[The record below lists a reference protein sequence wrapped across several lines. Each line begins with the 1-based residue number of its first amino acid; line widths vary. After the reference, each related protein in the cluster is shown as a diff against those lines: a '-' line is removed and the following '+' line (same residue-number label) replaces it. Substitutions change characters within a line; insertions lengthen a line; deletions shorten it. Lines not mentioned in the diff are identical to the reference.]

1 VPASIIRARTILTEP
16 ADRRHWR
23 QIEDGAVLQRDGVVA
38 EIGPA
43 AELIAKHP
51 EVPVVGSGRQVM
63 LPGFVNAH
71 HHIGLTPVQLGS
83 PDMPLELWFVT
94 RLVMRRVDLYLD
106 TLYSAFE
113 MIASGITTV
122 QHLHGWVPGDLAAV
136 EAGAGEVIRAYE
148 DIGMRVSYSFAFRD
162 QNRLV
167 YQDDKEFTAS
177 LPAELRPALDRHFA
191 RFGLSLADYGP
202 LFEHLRAA
210 HHSKERVKI
219 QLAPAN
225 LHWCSDAALE
235 MLADLSARYEAPMHM
250 HLVETAYQKEYAR
263 RRGGATAL
271 DYIDRFGFLGPRLT
285 LGHGVWL
292 NEADLD
298 RVAATGT
305 HICHNCSSNFRL
317 RSGVAP
323 LNAFE
328 KRGINTAIGLD
339 EAGINDDRDML
350 QEMRMV
356 LRAHRIPG
364 MEDEDV
370 PSPGQVLRM
379 ATTGGA
385 ATTPY
390 GSAIGTLAVGKAAD
404 LVLIDGDK
412 LAYPY
417 LDPEMPVLEAV
428 VQRAKS
434 GGVDLVIVAGE
445 VVYEDGRFHS
455 GRPRRSIAG
464 PARVIAACVQRRR
477 DRAAPAVESAP
488 TPCPAFLRRLFRPR
502 NPPTLLPS
510 ELAGVRDREGIPPSC
525 HRTGRCTQLPTEQ
538 RV

>member
-1 VPASIIRARTILTEP
+1 
-16 ADRRHWR
+16 
-23 QIEDGAVLQRDGVVA
+23 
-38 EIGPA
+38 
-43 AELIAKHP
+43 
-51 EVPVVGSGRQVM
+51 
-63 LPGFVNAH
+63 
-71 HHIGLTPVQLGS
+71 
-83 PDMPLELWFVT
+83 
-94 RLVMRRVDLYLD
+94 
-106 TLYSAFE
+106 
-113 MIASGITTV
+113 
-122 QHLHGWVPGDLAAV
+122 
-136 EAGAGEVIRAYE
+136 
-148 DIGMRVSYSFAFRD
+148 MRVSYSFALRD

-177 LPAELRPALDRHFA
+177 LPVELQPALQRHFA

-202 LFEHLRAA
+202 LFEHLHAK
-210 HHSKERVKI
+210 HQNKERVKI

-225 LHWCSDAALE
+225 LHWCSDTALE
-235 MLADLSARYEAPMHM
+235 MLADYSARYNAPMHM

-263 RRGGATAL
+263 RRGGGTAL

-298 RVAATGT
+298 RIAATGT

-356 LRAHRIPG
+356 LRAHRVPG

-370 PSPGQVLRM
+370 PSTGQVLRM
-379 ATTGGA
+379 ATAGGA

-390 GSAIGTLAVGKAAD
+390 SSHIGTLAVGKAAD
-404 LVLIDGDK
+404 LVLIDWDK

-417 LDPEMPVLEAV
+417 LDPENSVLDAV
-428 VQRAKS
+428 LQRAKS
-434 GGVDLVIVAGE
+434 DGVGFVMVAGE
-445 VVYEDGRFHS
+445 VVYEGGRFT
-455 GRPRRSIAG
+455 
-464 PARVIAACVQRRR
+464 RV
-477 DRAAPAVESAP
+477 DRAAALRELHESLQHA
-488 TPCPAFLRRLFRPR
+488 LGDDEIERRQLSKA
-502 NPPTLLPS
+502 LLPHVRRFY
-510 ELAGVRDREGIPPSC
+510 AGYFDPETHLPYYRPSS
-525 HRTGRCTQLPTEQ
+525 

>member
-1 VPASIIRARTILTEP
+1 
-16 ADRRHWR
+16 
-23 QIEDGAVLQRDGVVA
+23 
-38 EIGPA
+38 
-43 AELIAKHP
+43 
-51 EVPVVGSGRQVM
+51 
-63 LPGFVNAH
+63 
-71 HHIGLTPVQLGS
+71 VQLGS
-83 PDMPLELWFVT
+83 PDMPLELWFAT
-94 RLVMRRVDLYLD
+94 RLVARRVDLYLD

-122 QHLHGWVPGDLAAV
+122 QHLHGWLPGDLAAV

-148 DIGMRVSYSFAFRD
+148 DIGMRVSYSFALRD

-167 YQDDKEFTAS
+167 YQNDKEFTAS
-177 LPAELRPALDRHFA
+177 LPAELRPALQRHFA

-202 LFEHLRAA
+202 LFEHLRAT
-210 HHSKERVKI
+210 HHNKERVKI

-235 MLADLSARYEAPMHM
+235 MLADYSARYEAPMHM
-250 HLVETAYQKEYAR
+250 HLAETAYQKEYAR
-263 RRGGATAL
+263 RRGGGTAL

-298 RVAATGT
+298 RIAATGT
-305 HICHNCSSNFRL
+305 PICHNCSSNFRL

-364 MEDEDV
+364 MNDEDV

-385 ATTPY
+385 ATTPF
-390 GSAIGTLAVGKAAD
+390 GSRLGTLPVGKAAD
-404 LVLIDGDK
+404 LVLIDWGR

-417 LDPEMPVLEAV
+417 IDPETSALDTLI
-428 VQRAKS
+428 QRAKS
-434 GGVDLVIVAGE
+434 DGVDLVMVAGE
-445 VVYEDGRFHS
+445 VIYEGGRFTRINRDAALRELHES
-455 GRPRRSIAG
+455 LQRSLAEDEIERRQLSK
-464 PARVIAACVQRRR
+464 
-477 DRAAPAVESAP
+477 
-488 TPCPAFLRRLFRPR
+488 
-502 NPPTLLPS
+502 TLLPH
-510 ELAGVRDREGIPPSC
+510 VRRFYARYFDPEAHLPYYRPSS
-525 HRTGRCTQLPTEQ
+525 